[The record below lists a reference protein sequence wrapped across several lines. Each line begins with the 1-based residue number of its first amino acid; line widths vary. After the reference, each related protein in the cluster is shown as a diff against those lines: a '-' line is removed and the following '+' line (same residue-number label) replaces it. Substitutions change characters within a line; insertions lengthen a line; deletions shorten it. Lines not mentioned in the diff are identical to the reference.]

1 MFAANFP
8 GKSFLVL
15 CLAGGLLSL
24 PAFAEK
30 PAWAGH
36 GKHGQGGG
44 GQEHKQRHYS
54 HEQRHSPRNMQ
65 EYSSGDDHVM
75 HGSGLIQFTDQQR
88 GVAYGYYGQ
97 QFQRGACPPGLAR
110 KHNGCMPP
118 GQAKKWQIG
127 YRLPP
132 AVVYYD
138 LSPQVRVQM
147 GVPPAGYRYVRVASD
162 ILMIAAGTG
171 MVIDA
176 IQDLHQMH

>member
-1 MFAANFP
+1 MVTASFP
-8 GKSFLVL
+8 GRLFLAL
-15 CLAGGLLSL
+15 CLASGLLSL
-24 PAFAEK
+24 PVSAEK
-30 PAWAGH
+30 PEWAGH
-36 GKHGQGGG
+36 GKHGHGGG
-44 GQEHKQRHYS
+44 HEQRQRHHS
-54 HEQRHSPRNMQ
+54 HEQRHSSHDRR
-65 EYSSGDDHVM
+65 EHYSGDRYGM
-75 HGSGLIQFTDQQR
+75 HGSGLIRFTDQQR
-88 GVAYGYYGQ
+88 GFAYDYYGQ
-97 QFQRGACPPGLAR
+97 QFQRGNCPPGLAR

-118 GQAKKWQIG
+118 GQAKRWQIG

-162 ILMIAAGTG
+162 ILMIAVGTG